1 MTTEMQSRLTAYAEA
16 LRDVLAVA
24 QSIGTEEWTLPTACP
39 GWSVREQVAHVL
51 AVERQLSG
59 EPAPPR
65 LETYP
70 PHVRSPSGE
79 HMESGIAALRDLS
92 NAELVTRLAGTVE
105 VRLGQL
111 TELGTDPAAT
121 VTGTL
126 GTQVPLAR
134 FVPIRVLDLWTHEQ
148 DLRQA
153 LGRPGGM
160 DGAPARTSRDTMVAF
175 LPRLLDEAGAPAGTT
190 LALEVTGPLA
200 VGMAVSVG
208 DDGPPMPIER
218 LDAPATA
225 TVRTDSWTFM
235 RLTAGRVDPTVADV
249 EVEGDRDLA
258 ARVLE
263 QLNVSP

>member
-1 MTTEMQSRLTAYAEA
+1 MQSQLAAYADA
-16 LRDVLAVA
+16 LRDVLTVA
-24 QSIGTEEWTLPTACP
+24 ESVEAEEWTLPTACP
-39 GWSVREQVAHVL
+39 GWTVREQVAHVF

-70 PHVRSPSGE
+70 SYVRSPSGE
-79 HMESGIAALRDLS
+79 HMESGIAALRDLGP
-92 NAELVTRLAGTVE
+92 AELVTGLAGTVD
-105 VRLGQL
+105 VRLAQL
-111 TELGTDPAAT
+111 GDLDQDPATT

-153 LGRPGGM
+153 VGRPGGL
-160 DGAPARTSRDTMVAF
+160 DGAPARLSRDTMVGF
-175 LPRLLDEAGAPAGTT
+175 LPHVVSEVGPPAGTAI
-190 LALEVTGPLA
+190 ALEVTGPLA
-200 VGMAVSVG
+200 VGVTVSVG
-208 DDGPPMPIER
+208 ADGTPAPVEH
-218 LDAPATA
+218 LDGPATA

-235 RLTAGRVDPTVADV
+235 RLTAGRVHPTAADV
-249 EVEGDRDLA
+249 EVDGDRDLA

-263 QLNVSP
+263 ELNISP

>member
-1 MTTEMQSRLTAYAEA
+1 MTTEMQTQLAAYADA

-24 QSIGTEEWTLPTACP
+24 ESVEADEWTLPTACP
-39 GWSVREQVAHVL
+39 GWLVREQVAHVL

-59 EPAPPR
+59 QPAPPR

-79 HMESGIAALRDLS
+79 HMEAGIAALRDLAP
-92 NAELVTRLAGTVE
+92 AELVTGLAGTVE
-105 VRLGQL
+105 LRLAQL
-111 TELGTDPAAT
+111 EDIDQDPATA

-153 LGRPGGM
+153 VGRPGGL
-160 DGAPARTSRDTMVAF
+160 DGAAARLSHDTMVGF
-175 LPRLLDEAGAPAGTT
+175 LPHVVSQVGAPAGTT
-190 LALEVTGPLA
+190 IALEVTGPLA
-200 VGMAVSVG
+200 VSVSVSVG
-208 DDGPPMPIER
+208 ADGAPAPVEH
-218 LDAPATA
+218 LDGPATA

-235 RLTAGRVDPTVADV
+235 RLTAGRVDPAAADV
-249 EVEGDRDLA
+249 DVDGDPELG
-258 ARVLE
+258 ARVLKE
-263 QLNVSP
+263 LNISP

>member
-1 MTTEMQSRLTAYAEA
+1 MTTEMQSQLAAYADA

-24 QSIGTEEWTLPTACP
+24 ESVEVDQWTLPTACP

-59 EPAPPR
+59 EPAPRR

-79 HMESGIAALRDLS
+79 HMESGIAALGNLS
-92 NAELVTRLAGTVE
+92 PAELLTGLTDTVDG
-105 VRLGQL
+105 RLGQL
-111 TELGTDPAAT
+111 RDLDPEPTAT
-121 VTGTL
+121 VSGTL

-153 LGRPGGM
+153 LGRPGGL
-160 DGAPARTSRDTMVAF
+160 DGAPARLSRDTMVGF
-175 LPRLLDEAGAPAGTT
+175 LPRVVSEVGAPAGSTV
-190 LALEVTGPLA
+190 ALEVSGPLA
-200 VGMAVSVG
+200 VSVTVSVG
-208 DDGPPMPIER
+208 ADGTPTPVDR
-218 LDAPATA
+218 LDCPATA

-235 RLTAGRVDPTVADV
+235 RLTAGRVDPTAADV
-249 EVEGDRDLA
+249 KIEGDSDLA

-263 QLNVSP
+263 ELNISP

>member
-1 MTTEMQSRLTAYAEA
+1 MTTEMQSQLAAYADA

-24 QSIGTEEWTLPTACP
+24 ESVGADEWALPTACP

-79 HMESGIAALRDLS
+79 HMEAGIAALRDLS
-92 NAELVTRLAGTVE
+92 PAELVTRLAGSVD
-105 VRLGQL
+105 VRLAQL
-111 TELGTDPAAT
+111 RVLDPDPATT
-121 VTGTL
+121 VSGTL

-153 LGRPGGM
+153 VGRAGGL
-160 DGAPARTSRDTMVAF
+160 DGSPARLSRDTMVGF
-175 LPRLLDEAGAPAGTT
+175 LPHVVSEAGAPAGTT
-190 LALEVTGPLA
+190 IALEVTGPLA
-200 VGMAVSVG
+200 VSVTVSVG
-208 DDGPPMPIER
+208 ADGTPAPVDH
-218 LDAPATA
+218 LDGPATA

-235 RLTAGRVDPTVADV
+235 RLTAGRLDSKAADV
-249 EVEGDRDLA
+249 EVEGDRELGM
-258 ARVLE
+258 RVLE
-263 QLNVSP
+263 ELNVSP